1 MSNIYAQI
9 KALTTDPRIHAI
21 IDIIDGGKWDNPV
34 ERRRTAESVWKMILP
49 AIPPGQRYMRGSFW
63 EQANSKMIW
72 RGMIGVDSE
81 RRAKWLHSQRN
92 ANKVPMFQPDW
103 NAPQPRQMGLRAEF

>member
-1 MSNIYAQI
+1 MSNIYTQI
-9 KALTTDPRIHAI
+9 KNLTTDPKIHAI
-21 IDIIDGGKWDNPV
+21 IDIIDGGKWDDPA
-34 ERRRTAESVWKMILP
+34 ERRRTAESAWKMIMP
-49 AIPPGQRYMRGSFW
+49 AIPPGQRYVRGSFW